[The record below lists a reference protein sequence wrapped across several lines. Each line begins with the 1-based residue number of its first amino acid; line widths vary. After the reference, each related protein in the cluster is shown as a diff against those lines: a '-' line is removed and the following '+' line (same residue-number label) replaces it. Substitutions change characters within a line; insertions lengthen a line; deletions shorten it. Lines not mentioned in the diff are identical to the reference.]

1 MLYSKGKLV
10 KLHNNVMDLAFKLMI
25 LVESMK
31 ENGLKITEA
40 DMDLSF
46 IRMGTLTRATIFT
59 INLMEK
65 EPIIGRMEKYS
76 KENGSR
82 DASMVSV
89 YGSVRTARHIWVS
102 GKTIKSTVMA
112 CIFGRTVTNMKENGR
127 IRSSLGR
134 AQICLQIRIYTQ
146 ECISMDFLMDMAS
159 TNGNQKL
166 HSLGSS
172 WMDISKEKENGRR
185 TMHRSIVTNT
195 VVNTIK
201 IRSMVK
207 GSSTGKVE
215 ITISEPILT
224 I

>member
-1 MLYSKGKLV
+1 M
-10 KLHNNVMDLAFKLMI
+10 KLHNNVMDLAFKSMI
-25 LVESMK
+25 LAESMK
-31 ENGLKITEA
+31 ENGLKINEVG
-40 DMDLSF
+40 MDLSF
-46 IRMGTLTRATIFT
+46 IRMGTLTKATIFAT
-59 INLMEK
+59 NLMEK
-65 EPIIGRMEKYS
+65 EPIIGRMEKCS

-102 GKTIKSTVMA
+102 GKTIKSMVMA
-112 CIFGRTVTNMKENGR
+112 CIFGRTATNMKENGR
-127 IRSSLGR
+127 IRLSLGR

-146 ECISMDFLMDMAS
+146 GCMSMDFQMDMAS

-166 HSLGSS
+166 HSPDSS

-195 VVNTIK
+195 AVNTIK

-207 GSSTGKVE
+207 GSLTGKVE
-215 ITISEPILT
+215 ITISELILT